1 MRQAAPRF
9 SEASRGLGEI
19 QMKKT
24 EINMFKIGFFVLF
37 YFFALSSLWSQEKL
51 DSVSLEINNSNKKY
65 IKVCITNNKKSSIYF
80 MSNKYSGQKAYKL
93 VTNCD
98 TLNSTSYSKPINL
111 SPNFYSKKRM
121 TEIKSGDSRKIKFKL
136 SSKYFG
142 VNKCDSS
149 KRSYLFLKVFVYQ
162 FDKEEKAKVIGYLFS
177 KEKISID

>member
-1 MRQAAPRF
+1 
-9 SEASRGLGEI
+9 
-19 QMKKT
+19 MKKT

-51 DSVSLEINNSNKKY
+51 EKLDSVSLEITKSNKKY

-80 MSNKYSGQKAYKL
+80 MSNKYSCQKAYKL

-149 KRSYLFLKVFVYQ
+149 KRSYLFLKAFVYQ
-162 FDKEEKAKVIGYLFS
+162 FDKEEKVKVIGYLFS
-177 KEKISID
+177 KERISIE